1 MNCKHCNA
9 ELEEGV
15 KLCPACG
22 MAQEEPET
30 AVEEAP
36 VLEETTE
43 APVVEEYQT
52 SRFMYTKSF
61 LCHSHIP
68 LH

>member
-22 MAQEEPET
+22 MAQEEPEI
-30 AVEEAP
+30 
-36 VLEETTE
+36 
-43 APVVEEYQT
+43 VV
-52 SRFMYTKSF
+52 
-61 LCHSHIP
+61 
-68 LH
+68 

>member
-15 KLCPACG
+15 VLCPNCG
-22 MAQEEPET
+22 MAQEEPEIVVEDVP

-36 VLEETTE
+36 LWRKLLLWRKL
-43 APVVEEYQT
+43 P
-52 SRFMYTKSF
+52 
-61 LCHSHIP
+61 
-68 LH
+68 